1 MGSEYPYNAAP
12 QPPQGSYPGYGNPG
26 ASQGNYPTNPST
38 PLGPAGYPGSPY
50 PGNPNAGTP
59 YPGAGYQ
66 QQPQPMGYIAPMMP
80 VTPMVQVAPPAAPGS
95 GLAVAG
101 MVCGI
106 VGIVFA
112 VIPYCGTIV
121 AVPLGLLAIVM
132 GALGQKSATH
142 RGQGTAGLVLG
153 IISIV
158 LSLGLYFLV
167 YAAAH
172 HVATGS

>member
-1 MGSEYPYNAAP
+1 
-12 QPPQGSYPGYGNPG
+12 
-26 ASQGNYPTNPST
+26 
-38 PLGPAGYPGSPY
+38 
-50 PGNPNAGTP
+50 
-59 YPGAGYQ
+59 
-66 QQPQPMGYIAPMMP
+66 MMP
-80 VTPMVQVAPPAAPGS
+80 VTPMIQVAPQAAPGS
-95 GLAVAG
+95 GLATAG

-112 VIPYCGTIV
+112 VIPYCGTLV

-132 GALGQKSATH
+132 GALGQKSPTH